1 MLRVIGNDES
11 LARQERVLASG
22 TLPSG
27 KPVVVNSDGTVS
39 VVGISSAT
47 AAIGS
52 ESVFESATMSNIS
65 STFDSSN
72 NKVVIS
78 YKDAGNGGHGTAV
91 VGTVTASDN
100 SISFGTPVVFNA
112 ASTSRTAITFD
123 SSNNKVVIGY
133 ADNGDSDKG
142 KAIVGTVSGTSISF
156 GSAQQFTSSSDS
168 VNADFAASFDSS
180 ANKVVFSWRNNSGG
194 TKTGKSIVGTVSG
207 TSISFGTAA
216 TFESGAADKISA
228 AYDANADRTVVLYRD
243 DGNSNYTSVAVGTI
257 SGTSISFGTPV
268 VITSSAMSGDS
279 TAIAYDSTNQKLAL
293 FYSRSSEGKVAV
305 GVVSGTSIT
314 ITERPTYGFES
325 GNAHALSAVYDAN
338 ANLVVVAYRDPQD
351 SSKGKIALPRISG
364 TDILDPNDT
373 MPNAGGH
380 GTPTV
385 FEAGT
390 VTQPTT
396 LAYDSNAKKVVVSYT
411 DDNNSEHGTSR
422 VVQNAYSNANLTS
435 ENYIGILRG
444 SVFNTGSAASV
455 GSTAT
460 YNSGSTEAKMGAVYD
475 SNSNRVV
482 IAYKDAGNSN
492 FGTAI
497 VGTVSGTSISF
508 GTEVVF
514 LSSAND
520 DGGVAFD
527 STNNKVVITTKD
539 TGSGN
544 DGKAFV
550 GTVDPSDNSI
560 SFGSA
565 ATYDTN
571 SPGRNGVTFD
581 SVSGKVAVFYT
592 EGSSPFQGRVRI
604 GTVSGTDISFGTE
617 ANLSSNRPNSLE
629 AVFNSDGK
637 LIIAFRDV
645 DNSLGKVVVGTIS
658 GTDISFGSETSLGV
672 NANPKAAVY
681 DSSND
686 KVLILYEDVS
696 TSDALT
702 GVVATVSGTSV
713 SVGSAVRI
721 NGTSSASDLYVSGAA
736 YNASTGTI
744 VAAFRDRS
752 NSNKGSAVDITISG
766 TSLSVSDKLVFE
778 AGDTRFMNTA
788 YDSTAEKVVI
798 GFRDHDDSSIGK
810 ALVYSS
816 DTRAVTRGQVTDGNN
831 GIIDT
836 QGGISENQ
844 LSLSPGKR
852 YFVQTDGTLATS
864 AGNPSVIAGT
874 AVSAT
879 KLIVKG

>member
-1 MLRVIGNDES
+1 MLRRIGAEEGGEFK
-11 LARQERVLASG
+11 AVASG

-27 KPVVVNSDGTVS
+27 RPVVVNADGTVS
-39 VVGISSAT
+39 VVEINSAT

-325 GNAHALSAVYDAN
+325 GNAYSLSAVYDAN

-351 SSKGKIALPRISG
+351 SNKGKIALPRISG

-380 GTPTV
+380 GTPIV
-385 FEAGT
+385 FEAG
-390 VTQPTT
+390 VITQPTT
-396 LAYDSNAKKVVVSYT
+396 VVYDSNAKKVVVSYT

-422 VVQNAYSNANLTS
+422 VVQNAYSNPNLTS
-435 ENYIGILRG
+435 ENYIGMSRG
-444 SVFNTGSAASV
+444 VVDVTSVSETLGSETVFESAFALPRAS
-455 GSTAT
+455 TF
-460 YNSGSTEAKMGAVYD
+460 D
-475 SNSNRVV
+475 SSNNKVV
-482 IAYKDAGNSN
+482 IAYQDADNSN
-492 FGTAI
+492 YGTAI

-508 GTEVVF
+508 GSPVVF
-514 LSSAND
+514 NSGSVGTMA
-520 DGGVAFD
+520 ATFD
-527 STNNKVVITTKD
+527 SNSNKVVI
-539 TGSGN
+539 
-544 DGKAFV
+544 AFTDNQDAAGESVV
-550 GTVDPSDNSI
+550 GTVSGTSISFGSEVQFESFSIDFPSVTFDSNLNKVVIVYRDAGNLTHGKSIVGTVSGTSISYGSAVTFESASTYYPSIVYDSNSEKVVIAYQDSGNSSKGTAIVGTVSGTSISFGSTVLFEDANVEELGAAYDSTSQKVVIAYRDAGNSSYGTAIVGTVSGTSI

-565 ATYDTN
+565 SVFESAD
-571 SPGRNGVTFD
+571 SRNIFVTFD
-581 SVSGKVAVFYT
+581 SNADKVIIAYKDQGNSGYGTFVV
-592 EGSSPFQGRVRI
+592 
-604 GTVSGTDISFGTE
+604 GTVSGTSISFET
-617 ANLSSNRPNSLE
+617 PT
-629 AVFNSDGK
+629 VFNSG
-637 LIIAFRDV
+637 
-645 DNSLGKVVVGTIS
+645 
-658 GTDISFGSETSLGV
+658 
-672 NANPKAAVY
+672 
-681 DSSND
+681 
-686 KVLILYEDVS
+686 S
-696 TSDALT
+696 TSAITSTYDA
-702 GVVATVSGTSV
+702 
-713 SVGSAVRI
+713 
-721 NGTSSASDLYVSGAA
+721 
-736 YNASTGTI
+736 NAQ
-744 VAAFRDRS
+744 
-752 NSNKGSAVDITISG
+752 
-766 TSLSVSDKLVFE
+766 
-778 AGDTRFMNTA
+778 
-788 YDSTAEKVVI
+788 KVVI
-798 GFRDHDDSSIGK
+798 SYTDYGNSTYGTAIVLQPGYTSI
-810 ALVYSS
+810 
-816 DTRAVTRGQVTDGNN
+816 TRAEVTNSGNASVDIIGSVSTNQSSLTAGQ
-831 GIIDT
+831 
-836 QGGISENQ
+836 Q
-844 LSLSPGKR
+844 
-852 YFVQTDGTLATS
+852 YFVQTDGTISTT
-864 AGNPSVIAGT
+864 AGSPSVLAGT
-874 AVSAT
+874 AISAT
-879 KLIVKG
+879 ELVVKT